1 MKSSLTLILLI
12 AFGSASACEGTDDR
26 DFGAYSGRVGSS
38 ANASG
43 QSIAISTSFLER
55 LIKQPTG
62 TELEKNRNELFYLL
76 SINNERAVTA
86 GLKTLVHLLKH
97 PSFSKDCDAEHE
109 MYGKEELAFA
119 LSRTEQ
125 LLDQLCKLTRAD
137 RGAVVKFYASHIE
150 LYSNYDPPWAP
161 GNLSCK

>member
-1 MKSSLTLILLI
+1 MKSSLTLLLLM

-55 LIKQPTG
+55 LIKRPTG
-62 TELEKNRNELFYLL
+62 VELQKNRNELFYLL
-76 SINNERAVTA
+76 SINNEKAVTA

-109 MYGKEELAFA
+109 MYGKEELALA
-119 LSRTEQ
+119 MSRTDQMVVQ
-125 LLDQLCKLTRAD
+125 LLALTSAD
-137 RGAVVKFYASHIE
+137 RGALVMCYASQFMLQSDH
-150 LYSNYDPPWAP
+150 
-161 GNLSCK
+161 